1 VRIPTT
7 GESGRRL
14 KRSGCER
21 ARVRMSGVTT
31 LIAVG
36 FAVLGYSLYAEHG
49 ESPAVDA
56 G

>member
-1 VRIPTT
+1 
-7 GESGRRL
+7 
-14 KRSGCER
+14 
-21 ARVRMSGVTT
+21 MSGVTT